1 VFIIA
6 LLGIVKKEK
15 PKGEKTKQ
23 KKKKRMMISQ
33 QTLNEENHTLS
44 RDPDLVALND
54 TREKQS
60 NH

>member
-23 KKKKRMMISQ
+23 KKKRMMISQ